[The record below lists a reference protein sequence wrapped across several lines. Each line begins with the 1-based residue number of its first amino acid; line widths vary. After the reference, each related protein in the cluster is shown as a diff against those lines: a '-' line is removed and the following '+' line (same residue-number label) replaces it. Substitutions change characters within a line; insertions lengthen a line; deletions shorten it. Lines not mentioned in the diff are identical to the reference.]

1 MLNVV
6 QALAN
11 DYRLKIVDLLSKDD
25 MSPKELEEKL
35 DITRGGLERHLAT
48 LLSCELIQKRSIVE
62 KGKVRV
68 YFCLD
73 EASRTFFE
81 KLKEDISTFKLQKS
95 KNIDEKLK
103 LLSLEF
109 DNIKNALKEVEE
121 SYSSQKM
128 DESDYLELKRE
139 YISKMVKIERE
150 IAILLEV

>member
-1 MLNVV
+1 MLSII

-11 DYRLKIVDLLSKDD
+11 DYRVKIMELLSKDD

-35 DITRGGLERHLAT
+35 DITRGGLERHLST
-48 LLSCELIQKRSIVE
+48 LLKCDLIKKRSIVE

-73 EASRTFFE
+73 EASRVFFE
-81 KLKEDISTFKLQKS
+81 ELKENISKLKLQKS
-95 KNIDEKLK
+95 KNVDEKLK
-103 LLSLEF
+103 ILSVEF

-121 SYSSQKM
+121 SYNNKKM
-128 DESDYLELKRE
+128 NENDYLELKRE
-139 YISKMVKIERE
+139 YISKMVNIERE

>member
-1 MLNVV
+1 MLSII

-11 DYRLKIVDLLSKDD
+11 DYRVKIMELLSKDD

-35 DITRGGLERHLAT
+35 DITRGGLERHLST
-48 LLSCELIQKRSIVE
+48 LLKCDLIKKRSIVE

-73 EASRTFFE
+73 EASRVFFE
-81 KLKEDISTFKLQKS
+81 ELKENISKLKLQKS
-95 KNIDEKLK
+95 KNVDEKLK
-103 LLSLEF
+103 ILSVEF

-121 SYSSQKM
+121 SYNNKKM
-128 DESDYLELKRE
+128 DENDYLELKRE
-139 YISKMVKIERE
+139 YISKMVNIERE

>member
-1 MLNVV
+1 MLSIV

-11 DYRLKIVDLLSKDD
+11 DYRLKIMELLSKDD
-25 MSPKELEEKL
+25 MSPKELEGKL
-35 DITRGGLERHLAT
+35 DITRGGLERHLST
-48 LLSCELIQKRSIVE
+48 LLNCDLIKKRSIVE

-73 EASRTFFE
+73 EPSRVFFE
-81 KLKEDISTFKLQKS
+81 KLKEDTSTFKLQKS
-95 KNIDEKLK
+95 KNVEEKLK

-109 DNIKNALKEVEE
+109 DNIKNALREVEE
-121 SYSSQKM
+121 SYNNKKI
-128 DESDYLELKRE
+128 DENDYLELKRE